1 MLISTKAEQMT
12 LPTGTA
18 DVLASDRLVVQTC
31 QKKKS
36 SLVISN
42 DFFFMQWNKME
53 NMSYNRN

>member
-1 MLISTKAEQMT
+1 MT

-42 DFFFMQWNKME
+42 DFFLYAVEQNGKYVIQQE
-53 NMSYNRN
+53 LKKDAA